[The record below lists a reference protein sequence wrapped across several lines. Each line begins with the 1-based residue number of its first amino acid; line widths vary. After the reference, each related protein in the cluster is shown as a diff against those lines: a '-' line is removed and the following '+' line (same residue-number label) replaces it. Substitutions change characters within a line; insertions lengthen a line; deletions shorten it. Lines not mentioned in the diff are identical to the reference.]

1 MVLLAIVVLHM
12 VLLVIVMLHM
22 RLLVTYVLHVVL
34 LAIDACG
41 ISSHF
46 TSAYLFY
53 NTAMQ

>member
-22 RLLVTYVLHVVL
+22 NLLVTYVLHVVL

-46 TSAYLFY
+46 YFRIPFL
-53 NTAMQ
+53 